1 MLCRQRLF
9 INFRFR
15 FPGLHRA
22 QSTIIIISIF
32 FLLQIFFNYAP
43 DDNKQPYHNEEI
55 GLYNQQYQDKPTET
69 TKRYQKVYTANIKD
83 NTNDKLDQNNLKN
96 YETIERDYDVRTN
109 LINSIKKAKEKIRES
124 KLTSSKNSFNIK
136 PLVNMTINALGLFD
150 DIDTSEP
157 VDPSDT
163 KRVLHS
169 MFQIWN
175 PQVYFSI
182 FLRLENLLCL
192 LCRQAIG
199 QQK

>member
-1 MLCRQRLF
+1 M
-9 INFRFR
+9 
-15 FPGLHRA
+15 
-22 QSTIIIISIF
+22 
-32 FLLQIFFNYAP
+32 FFNYAP

-69 TKRYQKVYTANIKD
+69 TRYEKVYSANIKD

-175 PQVYFSI
+175 PQVF
-182 FLRLENLLCL
+182 
-192 LCRQAIG
+192 QH
-199 QQK
+199 KV